1 MDSKVKVLKNE
12 DDSVLNISENNPD
25 YAWVL
30 VQQVRTVVD
39 DSGFLRRKPVTAVL
53 PGPIDDMKAMNFYG
67 GQELPGKILIK
78 ESLVPFNVKN
88 PDRDLKIAGDTGIVC
103 RLEGLPIYRKTYY
116 STKSN
121 VEDIFVQHDNKD
133 EIKSAFNGAMKANTE
148 TLQRAS
154 EDFNI

>member
-39 DSGFLRRKPVTAVL
+39 DSGFLRRKPITAVL
-53 PGPIDDMKAMNFYG
+53 PGLIDDMKAMNFYG

-116 STKSN
+116 STKNN